1 MTDGNDVH
9 VESVNDVDRCE
20 RSLKGDY
27 RPGDVLRL
35 GDDDDIC
42 GYRTIET
49 VKIVQNERGIFVTM
63 YGFNAY
69 WDRELKHF
77 KYSNT
82 ARLPS
87 DRKIRIVGYRPVE
100 W

>member
-1 MTDGNDVH
+1 MINGDGVH
-9 VESVNDVDRCE
+9 GESVDDVDHLE
-20 RSLKGDY
+20 REIRGDY

-42 GYRTIET
+42 EYRTIKT
-49 VKIVQNERGIFVTM
+49 VKSVPDERGIFVPM

-82 ARLPS
+82 SRLLS